1 LQLRLSADIIQ
12 TDIAIIAAV
21 TLFVASRLALA
32 ETPARLRADLEI
44 RPETS
49 DQQSPV
55 VVKDPVTRR
64 FYRFTWVQATVLR
77 GLDGLKDAGTVAK
90 EASAH
95 CQLQV
100 ELSQV
105 EDFIGKLRGLLLLD
119 DALSGARLETIAKQR
134 RRLIDTLLSIKIHAV
149 HPDGLLDR
157 VNKRLGRHLYNRVFL
172 AVAAASF
179 ATAVVLAVLNW
190 QQLSVSISQLLNVH
204 SLPLILLVAFVV
216 MSAHELGHGLTLKH
230 YGGKVEEM
238 GLLLLYFL
246 PGLYCNVSDAW
257 LLKKR
262 ERMLVS
268 LAGGFVQ
275 LFLWSWAV
283 ILWRLLSPEIFGSR
297 VCLIV
302 IAFAGI
308 QTLFN
313 FNPLIRLDG
322 YYLLSDWLEIPN
334 LRQKAF
340 GYLRRK
346 AKSLLVESGAGTMQA
361 TKRERRIF
369 PAYGILSFAFSA
381 GLLLFVLD
389 RLGAWMVAEYKTW
402 GIFLLSGICLM
413 IIPAAGKSKHPAPD
427 DGRSPTGTGIKIRKK
442 TYKWIMLVLVLAA
455 GFFPWELKIAGEFTI
470 LPTAVVQINPQV
482 AGTLKAILVDEG
494 SAVKKGDELAEMQ
507 NLDLSNVYEQT
518 KGELASHRASLSL
531 LKAGSRPEE
540 IERARRAVETK
551 KMDLENA
558 DRVEQ
563 ERRMLN
569 DTAAKKQAQLQ
580 NAQTVLERAKALYS
594 NGLIARNELDSDQTA
609 YEVAQKE
616 LAEAQG
622 QLKVL
627 EENTAAAHDIKVKE
641 LAQTQSDLD
650 VLLAGSRKESIE
662 AEEAEVTELEEKLL
676 ILGEQL
682 EQLKIRSP
690 IDGQVNTPYLKN
702 KIGAYIDK
710 GDQFCEI
717 ADTKR
722 VIVDM
727 PIPEKEIGDVFPGYP
742 IVLKVRTYP
751 NRAFVAQVKTISP
764 VAVEA
769 EQERTV
775 VVRGELMNED
785 GALKSGM
792 TGVGKIFC
800 GRRLIIELV
809 SRRLIRW
816 LRTEFWEYLP

>member
-12 TDIAIIAAV
+12 ADTAIIAAV
-21 TLFVASRLALA
+21 TLVDPSRFALA

-49 DQQSPV
+49 DPKSPV

-119 DALSGARLETIAKQR
+119 DALSGARLEIIAKQR

-149 HPDGLLDR
+149 HPDRLLDR
-157 VNKRLGRHLYNRVFL
+157 IDKRLGRYVYHRGFL

-179 ATAVVLAVLNW
+179 ATGVVLAVLNW
-190 QQLSVSISQLLNVH
+190 EQLSVSISRLLNVY

-238 GLLLLYFL
+238 GVLLLYFI

-283 ILWRLLSPEIFGSR
+283 ILWRLLSPEILGSR
-297 VCLIV
+297 LCLIV

-340 GYLRRK
+340 GYLRQK
-346 AKSLLVESGAGTMQA
+346 VKSLLVESGAGTMQ
-361 TKRERRIF
+361 TTRRERRIF
-369 PAYGILSFAFSA
+369 PTYGILSFAFSA
-381 GLLLFVLD
+381 GLLLFVLI
-389 RLGAWMVAEYKTW
+389 RLGGWMIAEYKTW

-413 IIPAAGKSKHPAPD
+413 VIPAAGKQRAPD
-427 DGRSPTGTGIKIRKK
+427 EGRAATGTGIRIRRK
-442 TYKWIMLVLVLAA
+442 TYKWIALVLVLAA
-455 GFFPWELKIAGEFTI
+455 GFFPWELKVAGEFTI
-470 LPTAVVQINPQV
+470 LPAAVVQINPQV

-494 SAVKKGDELAEMQ
+494 SAVKKGDELAQMQ
-507 NLDLSNVYEQT
+507 NLDLSNAYEQA

-540 IERARRAVETK
+540 IERARRAIDTK
-551 KMDLENA
+551 KTDLENA

-594 NGLIARNELDSDQTA
+594 SGLIARNELDNDQTA

-627 EENTAAAHDIKVKE
+627 EENTAVAHDIKVKE
-641 LAQTQSDLD
+641 LAQTQSDLN

-662 AEEAEVTELEEKLL
+662 AEEAEVTELEGRLR

-690 IDGQVNTPYLKN
+690 IDGQVTTPYLKN
-702 KIGAYIDK
+702 KIGAYIEK

-717 ADTKR
+717 ADAKH

-727 PIPEKEIGDVFPGYP
+727 PIPEKEIGDVFMGYP

-751 NRAFVAQVKTISP
+751 NRVFEAHVKTISP
-764 VAVEA
+764 VAVAA

-785 GALKSGM
+785 GALRSGT

-809 SRRLIRW
+809 TRRLIRW

>member
-1 LQLRLSADIIQ
+1 LQLPLSADIIQ
-12 TDIAIIAAV
+12 PETAIIAAV
-21 TLFVASRLALA
+21 ILVDPSRLALA

-49 DQQSPV
+49 DPQSPV

-64 FYRFTWVQATVLR
+64 FYRFTWIQATVLR
-77 GLDGLKDAGTVAK
+77 GLDGLKDAGTVAR
-90 EASAH
+90 EASSH
-95 CQLQV
+95 CQVQV
-100 ELSQV
+100 EQSQV
-105 EDFIGKLRGLLLLD
+105 EDFIGKLHGLLLLD

-149 HPDGLLDR
+149 HPDRLLDR
-157 VNKRLGRHLYNRVFL
+157 LDRKIGRYIFNKSFL

-190 QQLSVSISQLLNVH
+190 AQLSVSIAQLLNVY

-238 GLLLLYFL
+238 GLLLLYFI

-257 LLKKR
+257 LLRKR

-275 LFLWSWAV
+275 LFVWSWAV
-283 ILWRLLSPEIFGSR
+283 ILWRLLAPEIWGSR

-308 QTLFN
+308 QTMFN

-340 GYLRRK
+340 AYLRRNL
-346 AKSLLVESGAGTMQA
+346 KSLLGKSGTGAVQT

-369 PAYGILSFAFSA
+369 PTYGILSFAFSA

-389 RLGAWMVAEYKTW
+389 RLGAWMVVEYKTW
-402 GIFLLSGICLM
+402 GILLLTGICLM
-413 IIPAAGKSKHPAPD
+413 VIPTAGKNPAPD
-427 DGRSPTGTGIKIRKK
+427 EGRSAPKTGGRNRKK
-442 TYKWIMLVLVLAA
+442 TYKWIILVIVLAA
-455 GFFPWELKIAGEFTI
+455 GFFPWELKVAGEFTI
-470 LPTAVVQINPQV
+470 LPTAVVQISPQV

-494 SAVKKGDELAEMQ
+494 SSVKKDDELAEMQ
-507 NLDLSNVYEQT
+507 NLDLSNAYEET

-540 IERARRAVETK
+540 IERARRAVDTK
-551 KMDLENA
+551 KTDLETA

-563 ERRMLN
+563 ERRMLR

-580 NAQTVLERAKALYS
+580 NAQTVLERATALYS
-594 NGLIARNELDSDQTA
+594 SGLIAKNELDSDQTA

-622 QLKVL
+622 QLQVL
-627 EENTAAAHDIKVKE
+627 DERTAAAHDIKVKE

-662 AEEAEVTELEEKLL
+662 AEEAGVTELEDKLR

-690 IDGQVNTPYLKN
+690 IDGQVTTPYLKN
-702 KIGAYIDK
+702 KIGAYFDK

-717 ADTKR
+717 ADTKH

-727 PIPEKEIGDVFPGYP
+727 PIPEKEIGDVLPGYP
-742 IVLKVRTYP
+742 LVLKVRTYP
-751 NRAFVAQVKTISP
+751 NRVFQALVKTISP
-764 VAVEA
+764 VALEA

-792 TGVGKIFC
+792 TGVGKILC
-800 GRRLIIELV
+800 GRRLIVELAT
-809 SRRLIRW
+809 RRLIRW